1 MEWIYVIYTFLESFS
16 AEARKQFKTFVNT
29 LSTMKNEDS
38 EKMLVLR
45 KKYLTKCPSETSFN
59 VSDAQSNT
67 SALDTSGASAP
78 PTPLKLTQ
86 PMITSPSYP
95 NPPPYKPP
103 PEVVVRAPLPVHLG
117 SLSGTAVNT
126 ISKANYKEVVGEFKW
141 ALNAFA
147 GNPIEEPAESSET
160 VSPKVDSVDPIPEVD
175 ESKCAVDGFVPME
188 VISEQVMQNDEPILQ
203 SRPTTLEKQISVKE
217 ATKKFNLIASEEE
230 VKQQQVTS
238 PPSKK
243 LAEKV
248 NDKIKVVIIFI

>member
-1 MEWIYVIYTFLESFS
+1 
-16 AEARKQFKTFVNT
+16 
-29 LSTMKNEDS
+29 MKNEDS

-67 SALDTSGASAP
+67 SALDTSGPS
-78 PTPLKLTQ
+78 TPSTPIKLTQ
-86 PMITSPSYP
+86 PMLTSPSYP

-103 PEVVVRAPLPVHLG
+103 PEVVVRAQLPVHLG

-147 GNPIEEPAESSET
+147 GNPNAEPVESSEP
-160 VSPKVDSVDPIPEVD
+160 VEPIPVVNVEPI
-175 ESKCAVDGFVPME
+175 STVDGFVPME
-188 VISEQVMQNDEPILQ
+188 VISEQVSPIIDPPIVK
-203 SRPTTLEKQISVKE
+203 SHPNTLEKQISVKE

-238 PPSKK
+238 PSSKK
-243 LAEKV
+243 FAEKV
-248 NDKIKVVIIFI
+248 SD

>member
-1 MEWIYVIYTFLESFS
+1 MKLVLYDCVFYA

-59 VSDAQSNT
+59 AAEANS
-67 SALDTSGASAP
+67 SALDTSGAS
-78 PTPLKLTQ
+78 TPSTPIKLTQ
-86 PMITSPSYP
+86 PMISSPSYP

-103 PEVVVRAPLPVHLG
+103 PEVVVRSPLPVHLG

-147 GNPIEEPAESSET
+147 GNPNEESAEPSET
-160 VSPKVDSVDPIPEVD
+160 VMNKVGPVQPTAE
-175 ESKCAVDGFVPME
+175 VDGFVPME
-188 VISEQVMQNDEPILQ
+188 VINEQVIPISSDPPVVH

-238 PPSKK
+238 PSSKK
-243 LAEKV
+243 VAERV
-248 NDKIKVVIIFI
+248 SEFLFLLFIVFIKQFIF